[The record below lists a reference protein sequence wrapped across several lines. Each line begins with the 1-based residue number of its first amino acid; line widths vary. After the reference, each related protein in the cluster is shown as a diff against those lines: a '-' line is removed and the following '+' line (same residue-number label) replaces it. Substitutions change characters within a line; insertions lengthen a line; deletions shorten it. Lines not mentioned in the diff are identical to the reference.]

1 MFMLPERSEL
11 KAMLSPSGDQEPR
24 VSSRVL
30 ATTAWGSPVGWPVSA
45 DTGNLHRSAFS
56 LRTETAKRL
65 SLRDRASSTSW
76 LPPVLSCS
84 GGPARDPSENTGSC
98 HTLSPSPP
106 YQEK

>member
-45 DTGNLHRSAFS
+45 DTGNLHRSAFC
-56 LRTETAKRL
+56 LRTENAKRL
-65 SLRDRASSTSW
+65 PLRERASSTSW
-76 LPPVLSCS
+76 LPPVVTCS
-84 GGPARDPSENTGSC
+84 GGPARDPSEKTGAR
-98 HTLSPSPP
+98 HTLSPPLR
-106 YQEK
+106 YEEK